1 MSDIASIGAPQIPLL
16 SSGLD
21 ASSKKDTPEKIEQA
35 AKQFESLLI
44 SQLMK
49 SMHEDGSKGW
59 LGEEDESSAC
69 ASEMAEEQFAQ
80 ALANGGGLG
89 LSRMII
95 HGLSRSAEAG
105 TQTHGKLGFGSDAKP

>member
-1 MSDIASIGAPQIPLL
+1 MADLTSIAAPQIPVL
-16 SSGLD
+16 SPGFD
-21 ASSKKDTPEKIEQA
+21 APSTKDSPEKIEQA

-44 SQLMK
+44 AQLMK
-49 SMHEDGSKGW
+49 SMHEAGSKGW
-59 LGEEDESSAC
+59 LGEEDESSEC

-95 HGLSRSAEAG
+95 QGLTRSSEASETAG
-105 TQTHGKLGFGSDAKP
+105 PGSIAQSAKP

>member
-1 MSDIASIGAPQIPLL
+1 MADISSIAAPQVPIL
-16 SSGLD
+16 SPGLD

-44 SQLMK
+44 AQLLK
-49 SMHEDGSKGW
+49 SSHEAGSKGW
-59 LGEEDESSAC
+59 LGEEDESSEC

-89 LSRMII
+89 LSRMIVQ
-95 HGLSRSAEAG
+95 GLTRSSEASD
-105 TQTHGKLGFGSDAKP
+105 TPAAPSVARGSKP

>member
-1 MSDIASIGAPQIPLL
+1 MSDIASMSGPQMPLL

-21 ASSKKDTPEKIEQA
+21 APSTKDSPEKIEQA

-44 SQLMK
+44 AQLMK
-49 SMHEDGSKGW
+49 SMHDAGSKGW

-89 LSRMII
+89 LARMII
-95 HGLSRSAEAG
+95 QGLSRSSPDSHGPDSVAG
-105 TQTHGKLGFGSDAKP
+105 QGKS